1 MTKETPIKRT
11 FQDFNPD
18 DLDIFERM
26 QYEDLLSK
34 GMSKENVLQILIN
47 NVEGDY
53 SQLSDELCD
62 LAMMMETNTVK
73 S

>member
-1 MTKETPIKRT
+1 MTKETTIKRT